1 MESLYGAPDAAKRP
15 LFRFDGTEDLSA
27 EAALT
32 TANQTGTNQP
42 ASDFALAGPSEKI
55 DAAHLPVRGD
65 LAHIRLAG
73 KVFVPHYAVPMP
85 RLIGPQR
92 ADLRKIGR
100 ADSEV
105 MTTLDAGTLFNV
117 LDMAGA
123 YAWGQVGDDGLVGY
137 VALAD
142 IA

>member
-1 MESLYGAPDAAKRP
+1 
-15 LFRFDGTEDLSA
+15 
-27 EAALT
+27 
-32 TANQTGTNQP
+32 
-42 ASDFALAGPSEKI
+42 
-55 DAAHLPVRGD
+55 
-65 LAHIRLAG
+65 
-73 KVFVPHYAVPMP
+73 
-85 RLIGPQR
+85 
-92 ADLRKIGR
+92 LRKIGR
-100 ADSEV
+100 ADGEV